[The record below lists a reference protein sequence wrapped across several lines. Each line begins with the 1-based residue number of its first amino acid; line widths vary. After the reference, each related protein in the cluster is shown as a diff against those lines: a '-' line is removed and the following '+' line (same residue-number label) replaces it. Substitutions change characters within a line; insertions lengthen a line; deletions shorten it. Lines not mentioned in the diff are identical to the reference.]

1 MGVVDVGV
9 VPVRGDFDNLKIT
22 FSTLLNIQKN
32 NIYKNDI
39 QRNNVYQ
46 NDIQQNNIYQ
56 NDIKHNEIII
66 IKK

>member
-9 VPVRGDFDNLKIT
+9 VPVRGDFDNLKLT

-39 QRNNVYQ
+39 QH
-46 NDIQQNNIYQ
+46 NNIYQ

-66 IKK
+66 IKN